1 MNMPTPATSNRFS
14 FSLNRDVLDN
24 NANIAVTLDAAN
36 DSDLLDRLVSNKPL
50 PNRDIIVGSGQ
61 LALTAATETRFRTAK
76 GSVAFD
82 ATAHSRLALLD
93 RPR

>member
-24 NANIAVTLDAAN
+24 NANVAVTVDAAN

-50 PNRDIIVGSGQ
+50 PDRDIILGSGQ
-61 LALTAATETRFRTAK
+61 VALTAATETRFSHCEGQR
-76 GSVAFD
+76 GF
-82 ATAHSRLALLD
+82 
-93 RPR
+93 